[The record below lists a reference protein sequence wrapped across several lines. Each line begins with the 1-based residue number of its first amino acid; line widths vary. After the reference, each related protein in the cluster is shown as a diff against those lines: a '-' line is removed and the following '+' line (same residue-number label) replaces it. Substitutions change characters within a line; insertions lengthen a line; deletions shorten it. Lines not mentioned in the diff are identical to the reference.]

1 MPKLKTFEHLRVLT
15 LSISA
20 LSAVLTD
27 DRYVACISQM
37 IELAE
42 SSRKDDIGASFTND
56 IITRVVYL
64 AVLPCTRLPSIRRSA
79 QVSKLV
85 RGTSRINCSVLALSA
100 WHQRV
105 VLLVRTCFSAY
116 GVLLGLFWWDDNVAV
131 ALNSDAQTMPVRS

>member
-15 LSISA
+15 LSIFA

-27 DRYVACISQM
+27 DRNVACISQM
-37 IELAE
+37 IESAE

-56 IITRVVYL
+56 IITRVIDL

-85 RGTSRINCSVLALSA
+85 RGTSRINCSSWHLALGIREWCYWCGHAS
-100 WHQRV
+100 
-105 VLLVRTCFSAY
+105 VLTACS
-116 GVLLGLFWWDDNVAV
+116 
-131 ALNSDAQTMPVRS
+131 